1 MTEVQ
6 VLLIVIAGVV
16 YTIFGALIAVTDISN
31 KEIVLPGDFR
41 SDGYNWFG
49 SWTIFLIRTL
59 TALPFWIIGTI
70 IYLIYK
76 LVMWL
81 FTVGG
86 GNRGSN

>member
-41 SDGYNWFG
+41 SGGYNWFG

-86 GNRGSN
+86 GDRGSN

>member
-16 YTIFGALIAVTDISN
+16 YTIFGVIIAVADISSR
-31 KEIVLPGDFR
+31 EITTPHDLR

-86 GNRGSN
+86 GDSGSN

>member
-1 MTEVQ
+1 MTELQ
-6 VLLIVIAGVV
+6 VFLIVIAGVF
-16 YTIFGALIAVTDISN
+16 YTIFGAIIAVTDISN

-41 SDGYNWFG
+41 SDGYNLFG

-86 GNRGSN
+86 GDSGSN